1 MKKDNLMQILHDRAT
16 RGEDLLETEKTRL
29 SDWYE
34 TQDKLEKDLLTKNLS
49 ADIRVNRKKQIQ
61 TVLTEIANFSN
72 KIQTLIAQNEI
83 LRRENE
89 TLREKLVQNP
99 MRETV

>member
-1 MKKDNLMQILHDRAT
+1 METDNLMQILHDKAT
-16 RGEDLLETEKTRL
+16 RGENLSDTEKAEL
-29 SDWYE
+29 DAWYE
-34 TQDKLEKDLLTKNLS
+34 VQDKLENDLLTENLS
-49 ADIRVNRKKQIQ
+49 ADISVNRKKQIQ

-89 TLREKLVQNP
+89 TLREKLVQNL
-99 MRETV
+99 MREVI